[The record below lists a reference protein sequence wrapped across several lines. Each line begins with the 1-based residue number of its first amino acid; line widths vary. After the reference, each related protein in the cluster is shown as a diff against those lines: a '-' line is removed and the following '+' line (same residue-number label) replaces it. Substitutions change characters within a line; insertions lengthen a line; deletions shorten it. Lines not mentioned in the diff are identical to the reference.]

1 MFDTDRNNRVIRV
14 KGSRTNNGYRLRSN
28 SYSDWANQSQFV
40 IEWKMKYAEAF
51 ILYIEVQTTKGYR
64 YFQYEP
70 LAKDYL
76 GTSSQVRL
84 GLGTDVK
91 NGQWHA
97 FVRDLQADLDRA
109 QPGVEILQVNAF
121 SIRGSGL
128 IDDVKLRATR

>member
-1 MFDTDRNNRVIRV
+1 
-14 KGSRTNNGYRLRSN
+14 
-28 SYSDWANQSQFV
+28 
-40 IEWKMKYAEAF
+40 MKYAEAF
-51 ILYIEVQTTKGYR
+51 ILYVEVQTTKGYR

-76 GTSSQVRL
+76 GNSSQVRL

-91 NGQWHA
+91 NGQWHT
-97 FVRDLQADLDRA
+97 FVRDLQADLERA
-109 QPGVEILQVNAF
+109 QPGVKILQVNAF